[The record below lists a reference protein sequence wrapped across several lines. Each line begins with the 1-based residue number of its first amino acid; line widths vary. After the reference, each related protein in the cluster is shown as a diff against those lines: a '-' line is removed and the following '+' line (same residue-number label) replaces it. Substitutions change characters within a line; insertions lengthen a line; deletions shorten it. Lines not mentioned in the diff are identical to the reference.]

1 MVKEQDLRG
10 LRKFEWLFPMR
21 GKWLLYFLVGM
32 LVSGL
37 LIAAWNLWL
46 GAAIGTIIELGGS
59 DG

>member
-37 LIAAWNLWL
+37 LIAAWDLWL
-46 GAAIGTIIELGGS
+46 GTIVRAIVELGGL